1 MAGPDD
7 SPNPQETYGLP
18 DLLTTPMFQRFKA
31 LRKEMR
37 LELKDDD
44 VHFEHHP
51 DRSCRV
57 RFPFPQEEEFL
68 RLLEMITGDEN
79 FPSDE
84 QDMLVI
90 VARTDT
96 GNYIRRPVASTGL
109 GFTPEILDKM
119 SENGDA
125 VLTTFLGFQPT
136 NDAQDPT

>member
-1 MAGPDD
+1 MAGPDH
-7 SPNPQETYGLP
+7 SPDPQEPHPLP
-18 DLLTTPMFQRFKA
+18 NLLTTPMFQRFRVLTGDIK
-31 LRKEMR
+31 

-44 VHFEHHP
+44 VYFQHHP
-51 DRSCRV
+51 DRFCRV

-68 RLLEMITGDEN
+68 RLLEVITGDDN

-96 GNYIRRPVASTGL
+96 GAYIRRPVASTGS
-109 GFTPEILDKM
+109 GFTPEVLDKM

-125 VLTTFLGFQPT
+125 VLTTFLGFQPI